1 MASTNANT
9 GYFDRDQIKLSSY
22 SLFKRFGEFVSAMA
36 RLISDTDK
44 NRTALRRKRYASLL
58 G

>member
-9 GYFDRDQIKLSSY
+9 DYFDKGQIKLSLH
-22 SLFKRFGEFVSAMA
+22 SLFKRFGEFVSVMA

-44 NRTALRRKRYASLL
+44 NRSALRRERYASLL